1 MTTTPRAV
9 ITPCEDNPKNFVV
22 SPDWSAFGVDRPIS
36 FGVVVSNR
44 KVAERL
50 ARAIEDGA
58 VYPFKEILTDVNGQ
72 TYVGAGH
79 NVLARCMNADL
90 TRLGY

>member
-1 MTTTPRAV
+1 MAHRRLTHNRS
-9 ITPCEDNPKNFVV
+9 ITL
-22 SPDWSAFGVDRPIS
+22 R
-36 FGVVVSNR
+36 
-44 KVAERL
+44 
-50 ARAIEDGA
+50 
-58 VYPFKEILTDVNGQ
+58 VNGQ

>member
-1 MTTTPRAV
+1 MDRARRQPPTLPRIDAQTLTGC
-9 ITPCEDNPKNFVV
+9 IT
-22 SPDWSAFGVDRPIS
+22 
-36 FGVVVSNR
+36 
-44 KVAERL
+44 ERVRTRRSL
-50 ARAIEDGA
+50 ARAIEDGVA
-58 VYPFKEILTDVNGQ
+58 YPFQEILTDVDGQ